1 MAENTVAPSR
11 ASLLA
16 AARVC
21 VGQGELRCE
30 HGRDVVERVA
40 DLGSWRRALERP
52 VTEPIRAEGKQ
63 FRAGDAPFTLR
74 AVTYGTFRPRADGER
89 FPDRNVVKHD
99 FDTIA
104 AAGFNTVRTYTLPPD
119 DVVDLAADWGLRLLA
134 GVFCEDWRY
143 LVGAS
148 ARQRRRMASAAR
160 AEVGEAARRLAGNEH
175 VLGIVVGNEL
185 PADVVRWVGTK
196 HAGDLISGLADA
208 VAQADPERLKT
219 YGNYPTTEFLEI
231 DELDFLLFNVFLEDR
246 DSFRRYLTKLL
257 HLAGERPLV
266 IGEMGLDAGT
276 TPAGE
281 CRQAEAVDWQL
292 EIAAE
297 RGLAGTALFSWTD
310 EWWVGD
316 AAVDDWHFGLTRADR
331 SPRPALGV
339 ARQWNHRT
347 VRDIDFG
354 WPAMSVVICA
364 YNAAATLDECLRHT
378 CALDF
383 PGLEILVVDDGSTD
397 ETAAIVGRHPR
408 ARLVAIAHA
417 GLSAARNEGLRA
429 ASGDL
434 IAYLDAD
441 AYPTPEWPYFLALA
455 FDGPKVAGAGGPNL
469 APPSDPPGAH
479 LVARAPGGPVHVL
492 VSNDR
497 AEHVPGCNMAFW
509 REALVG
515 LGGFDPVFETAGDD
529 VDLCWRLLDRGWEI
543 GFHPSAVVWH
553 HRRASAR
560 AYLRQQRNYGRS
572 EALVE
577 ARHPERFT
585 GLGTARWLG
594 TIYTPSG
601 PRVGTQRIYRGP
613 FGASPFQS
621 VYRRDSHVTD
631 IANQLGMP
639 VGAVLT
645 LFAPIGIVSRVLAA
659 PAVAGLF
666 VLGVLFAV
674 NAVHARP
681 PAGSKFARLR
691 ARVAIAGLTM
701 AQPLVRAW
709 GRTRN
714 RAPALR
720 NAAPSEPV
728 PRPTRRVAGRVLVYA
743 ADRDR
748 SELAAA
754 LIAHLRRGG
763 LRVLPATAW
772 DDHDARIDG
781 GPFVWGEILTTEH
794 PLGCIQVRVRR
805 RVRRRSLGAAT
816 VVGSVAV
823 SLSVSAGAVV
833 VAIVMAAAL
842 HGMWRTGSLVER
854 LLTGGAG

>member
-1 MAENTVAPSR
+1 VRTSWPAR
-11 ASLLA
+11 R
-16 AARVC
+16 AARC
-21 VGQGELRCE
+21 TC
-30 HGRDVVERVA
+30 
-40 DLGSWRRALERP
+40 WC
-52 VTEPIRAEGKQ
+52 
-63 FRAGDAPFTLR
+63 
-74 AVTYGTFRPRADGER
+74 
-89 FPDRNVVKHD
+89 
-99 FDTIA
+99 
-104 AAGFNTVRTYTLPPD
+104 RTT
-119 DVVDLAADWGLRLLA
+119 
-134 GVFCEDWRY
+134 
-143 LVGAS
+143 
-148 ARQRRRMASAAR
+148 
-160 AEVGEAARRLAGNEH
+160 
-175 VLGIVVGNEL
+175 
-185 PADVVRWVGTK
+185 
-196 HAGDLISGLADA
+196 
-208 VAQADPERLKT
+208 
-219 YGNYPTTEFLEI
+219 
-231 DELDFLLFNVFLEDR
+231 
-246 DSFRRYLTKLL
+246 
-257 HLAGERPLV
+257 
-266 IGEMGLDAGT
+266 
-276 TPAGE
+276 
-281 CRQAEAVDWQL
+281 
-292 EIAAE
+292 
-297 RGLAGTALFSWTD
+297 
-310 EWWVGD
+310 
-316 AAVDDWHFGLTRADR
+316 
-331 SPRPALGV
+331 
-339 ARQWNHRT
+339 
-347 VRDIDFG
+347 
-354 WPAMSVVICA
+354 
-364 YNAAATLDECLRHT
+364 
-378 CALDF
+378 
-383 PGLEILVVDDGSTD
+383 
-397 ETAAIVGRHPR
+397 
-408 ARLVAIAHA
+408 
-417 GLSAARNEGLRA
+417 
-429 ASGDL
+429 
-434 IAYLDAD
+434 
-441 AYPTPEWPYFLALA
+441 
-455 FDGPKVAGAGGPNL
+455 
-469 APPSDPPGAH
+469 
-479 LVARAPGGPVHVL
+479 
-492 VSNDR
+492 
-497 AEHVPGCNMAFW
+497 
-509 REALVG
+509 ALVG

-645 LFAPIGIVSRVLAA
+645 LFAPLGIVSRVLAA
-659 PAVAGLF
+659 PALAGLA

-674 NAVHARP
+674 NALHARP
-681 PAGSKFARLR
+681 PAGTKFARLR

-720 NAAPSEPV
+720 TTAPSEPV

-763 LRVLPATAW
+763 LRVLPATGW

-805 RVRRRSLGAAT
+805 RVRRRSVGAAI
-816 VVGSVAV
+816 VVGSVAL
-823 SLSVSAGAVV
+823 SLSATAGTVSVAVA

-842 HGMWRTGSLVER
+842 HGMWRTGPLVER
-854 LLTGGAG
+854 LLTGGAA